1 MSTRHFAKPLICWS
15 GESEY
20 ITISEDAWYPARKNI
35 RNGFGRKKRR
45 MAKGH
50 SESSLNTVD
59 KYSEAR
65 DKRTQEYILLKEYN
79 HTVEKGE
86 IHVLT
91 GYTVYKNIAQV
102 LEDKVI
108 GLKTFD
114 GIFIES
120 YTTHFID
127 RVIGHTSTQHKGM
140 RMGVKVSDVCDALKN
155 GTVEKDYAIRDD
167 YRRQYIGE
175 SCSVAVS
182 ISEQKIIQV
191 NPI

>member
-1 MSTRHFAKPLICWS
+1 ML
-15 GESEY
+15 
-20 ITISEDAWYPARKNI
+20 
-35 RNGFGRKKRR
+35 
-45 MAKGH
+45 KG
-50 SESSLNTVD
+50 
-59 KYSEAR
+59 
-65 DKRTQEYILLKEYN
+65 YN

-91 GYTVYKNIAQV
+91 GYTVYDNIAQV
-102 LEDKVI
+102 VEDKVI

-114 GIFIES
+114 GIPIES

-127 RVIGHTSTQHKGM
+127 RVIGQTSTQHKGM
-140 RMGVKVSDVCDALKN
+140 SMGVKVSDVCDVLKN

-191 NPI
+191 NPV